1 MQPSTGG
8 ELFSRIAVLSYA
20 TVLNAIIPV
29 YLTML
34 VGALARRF
42 KILPPEAD
50 NGLMRLSVNLL
61 FPCLIIERL
70 VGNPEVMNPGRVVL
84 AAALGFGL
92 VGVGILVSHLA
103 APLIGLKKGEGRRTF
118 AMTTGIQN
126 YGYVAIPVMTA
137 LFPGKEILGVMF
149 TFTLGVE
156 LAVWTLGVGILTGL
170 SKAPWKAAINT
181 PVISIVVSLLINF
194 LGLSRFVPDILHT
207 VMGNLGACSVPLS
220 VVLIGASINDLIK
233 EERFNWA
240 VAIGCSVLRQG
251 VIPIFFFLVAWLLP
265 LTPDLKRVMVVQAA
279 MPSAVFTIVVARHY
293 GGHAPTAVQVVLGT
307 TVASLLSA
315 PLVIAFGMKW
325 LGL

>member
-1 MQPSTGG
+1 M
-8 ELFSRIAVLSYA
+8 LSYA

-34 VGALARRF
+34 VGALARRL

-70 VGNPEVMNPGRVVL
+70 VGNPEVMNPGRVLL

-92 VGVGILVSHLA
+92 VGVGIAISNVAS
-103 APLIGLKKGEGRRTF
+103 PLLGLKKGEGRRTF

-126 YGYVAIPVMTA
+126 YGYVAIPVMLA
-137 LFPGKEILGVMF
+137 LNPGNKAILGVMF

-170 SKAPWKAAINT
+170 SNAPWKAAINT
-181 PVISIVVSLLINF
+181 PVLSIVASLLINF
-194 LGLSRFVPDILHT
+194 LGLSAFVPDILHS
-207 VMGNLGACSVPLS
+207 VMGSLGACSVPLS
-220 VVLIGASINDLIK
+220 VVLIGATINDLLK

-240 VAIGCSVLRQG
+240 VAIGCSVLRQA
-251 VIPIFFFLVAWLLP
+251 VIPVFFFLVAWLLP
-265 LTPDLKRVMVVQAA
+265 LTDDLKRVLIVQAA

-293 GGHAPTAVQVVLGT
+293 GGHAPTAVQVVLAT

-315 PLVIAFGMKW
+315 PIVIASGMKW

>member
-1 MQPSTGG
+1 MPKCKSFTQRLDSARDRHASPFT
-8 ELFSRIAVLSYA
+8 LFPVLSYT

-29 YLTML
+29 CLTTP
-34 VGALARRF
+34 VGALARRL

-70 VGNPEVMNPGRVVL
+70 VGNPEVMNPGRVLL

-92 VGVGILVSHLA
+92 VGVGIFISHLT
-103 APLIGLKKGEGRRTF
+103 APLFGLQKGEGRRTF

-181 PVISIVVSLLINF
+181 PVISIVCLAAGQF
-194 LGLSRFVPDILHT
+194 Y
-207 VMGNLGACSVPLS
+207 GAL
-220 VVLIGASINDLIK
+220 
-233 EERFNWA
+233 
-240 VAIGCSVLRQG
+240 
-251 VIPIFFFLVAWLLP
+251 
-265 LTPDLKRVMVVQAA
+265 
-279 MPSAVFTIVVARHY
+279 
-293 GGHAPTAVQVVLGT
+293 QVR
-307 TVASLLSA
+307 A
-315 PLVIAFGMKW
+315 
-325 LGL
+325 

>member
-1 MQPSTGG
+1 M
-8 ELFSRIAVLSYA
+8 LSYT

-34 VGALARRF
+34 VGALARRL

-61 FPCLIIERL
+61 FPCLIVERL
-70 VGNPEVMNPGRVVL
+70 VGNPEVMNPGRVLL
-84 AAALGFGL
+84 AAALGYAL
-92 VGVGILVSHLA
+92 VGVGILISHLA
-103 APLIGLKKGEGRRTF
+103 APWLGLKNGEGRRTF

-181 PVISIVVSLLINF
+181 PVISIVVSLLANF
-194 LGLSRFVPDILHT
+194 FGLAGFVPEILHT
-207 VMGNLGACSVPLS
+207 TMGTLGACSVPLS
-220 VVLIGASINDLIK
+220 VLLIGASINDLLK
-233 EERFNWA
+233 EERFNWV
-240 VAIGCSVLRQG
+240 VAIGCSVLRQA
-251 VIPIFFFLVAWLLP
+251 VIPVFFFLVAWLLP
-265 LTPDLKRVMVVQAA
+265 LTVELKRVLVVQAA

-293 GGHAPTAVQVVLGT
+293 GGHAPTAVQVVLAT
-307 TVASLLSA
+307 TVASLLTA
-315 PLVIAFGMKW
+315 PLVLAWGIQW